1 MTERPPVIAT
11 EAPTAWME
19 RMEVGRAVP
28 LPLIRG
34 PIYER
39 NIPANDYNRE
49 RQKQLQSVQREPSLR
64 PLEKHNYR
72 SDGLLD
78 VNPNGPHP
86 IFELIRN
93 AEKTWD
99 ARLAKASKTLSE
111 AVAEYQRRYTR
122 LPPRNFDI

>member
-1 MTERPPVIAT
+1 DDRSNHKRQNNIAVER
-11 EAPTAWME
+11 EAP
-19 RMEVGRAVP
+19 
-28 LPLIRG
+28 LP
-34 PIYER
+34 
-39 NIPANDYNRE
+39 
-49 RQKQLQSVQREPSLR
+49 

-111 AVAEYQRRYTR
+111 AVAEYQRRYAR
-122 LPPRNFDI
+122 LPPRGFDI